1 MKYKIRTAVP
11 TDEGKIR
18 ELFLEMLRTIYHTD
32 DVKGYGDGDLD
43 RFWSE
48 SPDRIYVA
56 EDGQVVAFLS
66 VEIHHDPV
74 DHIYLDDF
82 SVMAAYRNKGIGS
95 ALVRAAEAYAERI
108 GSRAVLLH
116 VEKTNTSAMRFYER
130 SGYSVFRD
138 DGNRFLLK
146 KEMEDLFCDAL
157 REKDTGKLL
166 SVPKSDLH
174 NHSTKGCRRAVEA
187 LGLSEVHHGI
197 AASTSKETMRFLADN
212 HIQLNVCP
220 SSNVMLGYVKDY
232 STHPIRTLVE
242 NEVRVTINTDD
253 LLIFDSTIE
262 NEYLKL
268 YRAGTLSVDQ
278 LDEIRRAGLGT
289 GWRS

>member
-1 MKYKIRTAVP
+1 MGYKIRTAVP
-11 TDEGKIR
+11 ADEGKIR

-43 RFWSE
+43 R
-48 SPDRIYVA
+48 
-56 EDGQVVAFLS
+56 
-66 VEIHHDPV
+66 
-74 DHIYLDDF
+74 
-82 SVMAAYRNKGIGS
+82 
-95 ALVRAAEAYAERI
+95 
-108 GSRAVLLH
+108 
-116 VEKTNTSAMRFYER
+116 
-130 SGYSVFRD
+130 
-138 DGNRFLLK
+138 
-146 KEMEDLFCDAL
+146 
-157 REKDTGKLL
+157 
-166 SVPKSDLH
+166 
-174 NHSTKGCRRAVEA
+174 
-187 LGLSEVHHGI
+187 
-197 AASTSKETMRFLADN
+197 
-212 HIQLNVCP
+212 
-220 SSNVMLGYVKDY
+220 LGYVKDY